1 MDVGL
6 KADGVVVAHPKRGK
20 RRRCG
25 GEGGGA
31 IDHAAVGIG
40 GIGDHVL
47 NRGEIRGS
55 RSRIAAS
62 HCHRQARKRL
72 IAAADAGVIEI
83 FEFAQLRLHL
93 RFIFIAVA
101 GEPAL
106 APHIGLLS
114 HDRAVGIDVVFQ
126 PVDLVGELLDA
137 IILAGGGAI
146 ALPSPCW
153 RGNGMPDA
161 ARVPRL
167 GQGGDHGQ
175 RRCHDEE

>member
-20 RRRCG
+20 WLRCG

-31 IDHAAVGIG
+31 IDHAAIGIG

-55 RSRIAAS
+55 RTRIAAS
-62 HCHRQARKRL
+62 HRRRQACKRL
-72 IAAADAGVIEI
+72 IAAADAGVVEV

-93 RFIFIAVA
+93 GFIFVAVA

-106 APHIGLLS
+106 APHIGLL
-114 HDRAVGIDVVFQ
+114 
-126 PVDLVGELLDA
+126 
-137 IILAGGGAI
+137 
-146 ALPSPCW
+146 
-153 RGNGMPDA
+153 GND
-161 ARVPRL
+161 
-167 GQGGDHGQ
+167 
-175 RRCHDEE
+175 